1 MKMSLSFISPLF
13 HGVHQEGYWIP
24 ISREEIGYIPK
35 SRENFSIFPIPN
47 VPLRHPVKYLVL
59 DGQPFLKTVTIEQLP
74 RRTLLR
80 YDWGLP
86 WGCWIPISRLEIV
99 FMFYHVMLELFVPTS
114 CDHFISIPGTVGV
127 SHPISRNF
135 KTQFFDIR
143 SKKVLNPASRK
154 KPAGPLSSYI

>member
-59 DGQPFLKTVTIEQLP
+59 DG
-74 RRTLLR
+74 
-80 YDWGLP
+80 
-86 WGCWIPISRLEIV
+86 
-99 FMFYHVMLELFVPTS
+99 
-114 CDHFISIPGTVGV
+114 
-127 SHPISRNF
+127 
-135 KTQFFDIR
+135 
-143 SKKVLNPASRK
+143 
-154 KPAGPLSSYI
+154 